1 MSFTPNMEIFYQN
14 RSIHGSEIEWEV
26 HVNNYNFLANLTR
39 H

>member
-1 MSFTPNMEIFYQN
+1 MSFTSNMEIFYQN
-14 RSIHGSEIEWEV
+14 RSIFGSEIEWKV